1 MLSPAP
7 RYSLHPQLATVS
19 TIHSAHTDIQLNCFT
34 FCAFCFKFSDM
45 KTITASQ
52 ARQNFGEFLETGI
65 REPIVIKRHRRELGI
80 FLPMTLYSRLVEG
93 LNANVSRAM
102 DDLQVEV
109 AGGELNEEILRDLL
123 AEENPS

>member
-1 MLSPAP
+1 
-7 RYSLHPQLATVS
+7 
-19 TIHSAHTDIQLNCFT
+19 
-34 FCAFCFKFSDM
+34 M

-102 DDLQVEV
+102 DDLQIEV

>member
-1 MLSPAP
+1 
-7 RYSLHPQLATVS
+7 
-19 TIHSAHTDIQLNCFT
+19 
-34 FCAFCFKFSDM
+34 M

-109 AGGELNEEILRDLL
+109 AGGELNEEILRELL

>member
-1 MLSPAP
+1 
-7 RYSLHPQLATVS
+7 
-19 TIHSAHTDIQLNCFT
+19 
-34 FCAFCFKFSDM
+34 M